1 MNCTGE
7 RANGD
12 RCTRDNSCDGEEK
25 KALEWEESGGGVVVR
40 LPNDV
45 RRLAV
50 QGDGGNR
57 QKLKDTLLARAIL
70 QG

>member
-1 MNCTGE
+1 MVIVAPETTAVLE
-7 RANGD
+7 RRRKRWNG
-12 RCTRDNSCDGEEK
+12 K
-25 KALEWEESGGGVVVR
+25 QVGGAVR

-45 RRLAV
+45 RRRLAV

>member
-1 MNCTGE
+1 MG
-7 RANGD
+7 R
-12 RCTRDNSCDGEEK
+12 K
-25 KALEWEESGGGVVVR
+25 WGGVVVR